1 MSVALHPQYVVDES
15 GKRRS
20 VVLSIEEWEA
30 LLQEREDMHDVAL
43 LTRLKAESTPEDFMS
58 LEDFEAE
65 LRAEGK
71 L

>member
-1 MSVALHPQYVVDES
+1 MSVALHPQFVVDES
-15 GKRRS
+15 GQRRS
-20 VVLSIEEWEA
+20 VMLSIEEWDA
-30 LLQEREDMHDVAL
+30 LMREREDMRDIAL
-43 LTRLKAESTPEDFMS
+43 LARLKAESTPEDFMS